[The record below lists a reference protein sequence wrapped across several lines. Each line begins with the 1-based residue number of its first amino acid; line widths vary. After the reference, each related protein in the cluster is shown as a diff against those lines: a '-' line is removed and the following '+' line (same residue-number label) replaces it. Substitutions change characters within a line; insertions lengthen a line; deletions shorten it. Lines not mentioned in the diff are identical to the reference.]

1 MSAYKPTDLCVYTLP
16 AACAQMPKEMT
27 RCHAAHGQ
35 TVNGWPVFYLTRW
48 RDWEDA
54 FRSLYYSLWFIPCP
68 SLATSSSSSSITAAA
83 AGAAAAAAETEVTSF
98 YTRTA
103 TSTILWR
110 STVSTATGQR
120 AVSAVISQSTRA
132 LRRQLEEAS
141 ISFSMPLHPQAATC
155 DARDA
160 DVELCA
166 ALRDSAPRGGYLA
179 AEDIFRPQLTLL
191 LLQGQMA
198 VHGLFDIM
206 LEAAG
211 PGSGGGSTVG
221 GRAQDVPLLLS
232 RRPFMHGTL
241 RQVQAYFSGDVQH
254 AAAHSAAQQ
263 QQNSRQ
269 RQQQQQQQR
278 SFSAANST
286 SSSSSRSSCDAEQV
300 LELNGHVLPCA
311 LRDMAAAAAKVC
323 EHATFEGVTGSADSS
338 KRHGDGAPLFR
349 MTLRADEDTAYFNAG
364 ILSKAAAA
372 NLVQIEGVPVG
383 YSEHTYDCCSVE
395 PPL

>member
-1 MSAYKPTDLCVYTLP
+1 VHVQLSLQARASCVNALI
-16 AACAQMPKEMT
+16 AACAQMPKEMV

-35 TVNGWPVFYLTRW
+35 TVNGWPVFYLTRR

-54 FRSLYYSLWFIPCP
+54 FRSLYYSLWSIPCP
-68 SLATSSSSSSITAAA
+68 TPATSSSSSRTTT
-83 AGAAAAAAETEVTSF
+83 AAAAAAETEITSF
-98 YTRTA
+98 YTRTT

-110 STVSTATGQR
+110 STVSTATGER

-179 AEDIFRPQLTLL
+179 AEDRSRPQLTLL

-241 RQVQAYFSGDVQH
+241 RQVQAYFSGDVQY

-263 QQNSRQ
+263 QQSSRQ

-278 SFSAANST
+278 SSSAANS

-311 LRDMAAAAAKVC
+311 LRDMAAAAARVC
-323 EHATFEGVTGSADSS
+323 EHATFDGVTGSADSS
-338 KRHGDGAPLFR
+338 SSRRHGDGASLFK

-364 ILSKAAAA
+364 ILGKAAAA
-372 NLVQIEGVPVG
+372 NLVRIEGVPVG